1 MSGSSVVALCL
12 LLVSLVACGGRAAA
26 DPVPAEVQRVLD
38 RRAEAVLDHDRAA
51 YTRTGTGAGFDNLGE
66 VPLAAW
72 SYRVTGVDRT
82 GDTAT
87 ADVELR
93 YRIEGHDRG
102 PVTTGRT
109 VRLSRTGGRA
119 VDRRLDRPAKR
130 SGQQPGPGRGR
141 GRPRACTASC
151 SASDSPPG
159 RCAAT
164 GPSPTGRCRPGRT
177 PGTAIWA
184 RRVVVLVRSR
194 RRMAACS
201 APASSSYRGIAAVT
215 GETGG
220 REQAPA
226 DRIIVNPDAYG
237 PSATWANRS
246 LTHETTHVATRADTS
261 PPPPPLW
268 LSEGYA
274 DWVGYRDG
282 DRAPAEAAPEM
293 AGAVAEGRV
302 PASLPTDEDFGFTAD
317 ADELARAY
325 EGGWLACR
333 MIADQWGEDRL
344 DAFHRAVGGHEKR
357 AGAVE
362 DAMNE
367 VLADDAG
374 GVHGTVAGVSAGGV
388 RLRSPRS
395 RRLTGPRGRRPLRRR
410 PVPLSVRAARGGGVG
425 TGVPA
430 RCRVAPQGA
439 GREERRGDQQSVADD
454 EQRDAERVA
463 RDDLREPDR
472 ELQHRHQA
480 RRQHQGDRHSHAAR
494 AEAPADRARRRSAT
508 PCTAD

>member
-1 MSGSSVVALCL
+1 MAGRRRVSGSSVVALCL

-38 RRAEAVLDHDRAA
+38 RRAEAVLDHDRTA

-93 YRIEGHDRG
+93 YRIDGHDRG

-109 VRLSRTGGRA
+109 VRLSRDGADGRWT
-119 VDRRLDRPAKR
+119 VDSDRPAKQ
-130 SGQQPGPGRGR
+130 SGQQPWDQGAVEAVRGTHSLVLGVGQSTGALR
-141 GRPRACTASC
+141 RYADLADRAVPAV
-151 SASDSPPG
+151 SDAWDG
-159 RCAAT
+159 D
-164 GPSPTGRCRPGRT
+164 
-177 PGTAIWA
+177 WA
-184 RRVVVLVRSR
+184 RRVVVLVPKSLEG
-194 RRMAACS
+194 MAGLLGS
-201 APASSSYRGIAAVT
+201 PASSYRGIAAVTT

-237 PSATWANRS
+237 LLGDLGKQVV
-246 LTHETTHVATRADTS
+246 LTHETTHVATRADTTAAT
-261 PPPPPLW
+261 PLW

-344 DAFHRAVGGHEKR
+344 DAFYRAVGGHEKR

-367 VLADDAG
+367 VLA
-374 GVHGTVAGVSAGGV
+374 TT
-388 RLRSPRS
+388 PEEF
-395 RRLTGPRGRRPLRRR
+395 T
-410 PVPLSVRAARGGGVG
+410 ARW
-425 TGVPA
+425 
-430 RCRVAPQGA
+430 
-439 GREERRGDQQSVADD
+439 REY
-454 EQRDAERVA
+454 
-463 RDDLREPDR
+463 L
-472 ELQHRHQA
+472 
-480 RRQHQGDRHSHAAR
+480 R
-494 AEAPADRARRRSAT
+494 AEFD
-508 PCTAD
+508 